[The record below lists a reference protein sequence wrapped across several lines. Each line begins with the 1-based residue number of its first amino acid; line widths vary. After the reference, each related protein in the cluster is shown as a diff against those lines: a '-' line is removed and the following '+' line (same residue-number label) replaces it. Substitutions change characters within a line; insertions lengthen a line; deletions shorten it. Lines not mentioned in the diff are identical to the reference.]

1 MRIHVIDALLGNDKA
16 TCSILRIEH
25 PTTDAEPTPE
35 EAALAIVDLGKRT
48 ETWETLLG
56 GDANAVVLDID
67 QDTAPWLVAALTGAV
82 LDDFEYPRT
91 AVFAPVTGQPGQ
103 ALCIFAGDMLHYRD
117 RTLPYREVDAA
128 GDAANAQTTAGR

>member
-1 MRIHVIDALLGNDKA
+1 MRIHVIAALLGNDEA
-16 TCSILRIEH
+16 TCNILRIEH
-25 PTTDAEPTPE
+25 PATNAEPTPE

-56 GDANAVVLDID
+56 GDANAVVLDIR
-67 QDTAPWLVAALTGAV
+67 QDTAPWLAAALSGAV

-91 AVFAPVTGQPGQ
+91 AVFTPVTDQPGQ

-117 RTLPYREVDAA
+117 RTLPYREVDAPGEAA
-128 GDAANAQTTAGR
+128 GAQTTAGR

>member
-1 MRIHVIDALLGNDKA
+1 MRIQIIAALLGNDEA
-16 TCSILRIEH
+16 TCNILRIEH
-25 PTTDAEPTPE
+25 PATDAEPRPE
-35 EAALAIVDLGKRT
+35 EAAQAILDLYEHT
-48 ETWETLLG
+48 ETGDTPFG
-56 GDANAVVLDID
+56 SDANAVVLDIG

-91 AVFAPVTGQPGQ
+91 AVFTPVTGQPVQ